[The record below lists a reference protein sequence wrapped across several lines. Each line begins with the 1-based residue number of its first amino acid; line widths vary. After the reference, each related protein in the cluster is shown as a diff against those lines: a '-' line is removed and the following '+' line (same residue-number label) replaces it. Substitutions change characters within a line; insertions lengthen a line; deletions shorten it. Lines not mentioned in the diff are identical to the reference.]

1 MKFSTDIGQI
11 WTQRETSGG
20 STNILI
26 RNSNN
31 DTVNNNI
38 LAVINDFD
46 GTFDSNDL
54 SDNTI
59 TVTALPEIS

>member
-1 MKFSTDIGQI
+1 
-11 WTQRETSGG
+11 
-20 STNILI
+20 
-26 RNSNN
+26 
-31 DTVNNNI
+31 
-38 LAVINDFD
+38 VINDFD